1 MITNEQLKAITGIK
15 DDVKINGLISGLTK
29 VAVKYEIN
37 TKLRLCH
44 FLAQLMHES
53 GGFSLVKE
61 NLNYSA
67 DGLLKIFPK
76 YFPTKEIATAY
87 ARQPQKIANKVYGN
101 RMGNGNEASGD
112 GFKYSGKGYIQI
124 TGKENYAL
132 LTKDTGTDF
141 VNHPELLLTNENAI
155 MSAGWYWNSRKL
167 NAYADIDDILT
178 ITKKINGGTI
188 GLEDRKA
195 QLTKCKQIIK

>member
-1 MITNEQLKAITGIK
+1 
-15 DDVKINGLISGLTK
+15 
-29 VAVKYEIN
+29 
-37 TKLRLCH
+37 
-44 FLAQLMHES
+44 
-53 GGFSLVKE
+53 
-61 NLNYSA
+61 
-67 DGLLKIFPK
+67 
-76 YFPTKEIATAY
+76 
-87 ARQPQKIANKVYGN
+87 
-101 RMGNGNEASGD
+101 MGNGNEASGD